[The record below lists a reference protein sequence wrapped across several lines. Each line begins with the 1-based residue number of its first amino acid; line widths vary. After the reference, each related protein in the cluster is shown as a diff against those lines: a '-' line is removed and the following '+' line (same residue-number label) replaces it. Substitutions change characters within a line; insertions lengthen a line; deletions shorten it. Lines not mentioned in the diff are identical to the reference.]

1 MARISST
8 TAGSTEPDDEGGALT
23 GFVTPTDQAS
33 FQGSTAD
40 IKQSYLFHE
49 YNHGAEEQKTLWN
62 AEGDRKAQPHDRIAA
77 RTKHDADIAKSVAT
91 DLDAKA
97 TDIEATYQEHH
108 NDLVQFRRRPTDHRW
123 AKYVRWLL
131 LVGGDAA
138 GLAGA
143 AILLGES
150 WLTAAPQAIAVG
162 AAVVT
167 LGTVG
172 RDLRFLTAHRA
183 RLLQIKK

>member
-1 MARISST
+1 MARITST
-8 TAGSTEPDDEGGALT
+8 NDDASGPDEGPLT
-23 GFVTPTDQAS
+23 PFTTPSDEV
-33 FQGSTAD
+33 
-40 IKQSYLFHE
+40 SYKPSPIANVLESHLGRE
-49 YNHGAEEQKTLWN
+49 YHHGAREQIKLW
-62 AEGDRKAQPHDRIAA
+62 AARGDRAAQPHDRIAA
-77 RTKHDADIAKSVAT
+77 RTKHDADIVKCLAN
-91 DLDAKA
+91 DLAAKA
-97 TDIEATYQEHH
+97 AKTEALYEKHH
-108 NDLVQFRRRPTDHRW
+108 SDLVQFRRRPTDHKW
-123 AKYVRWLL
+123 SKYVRWLL

-167 LGTVG
+167 LGAVG

-183 RLLQIKK
+183 RQLQIKK